1 MAAIASVTAAA
12 WLAIVVQDQAAL
24 RAAPRDSAQQQAIL
38 WQGDSLEVRGQK
50 QDFLQVYDHRRE
62 RAGYIR
68 ATQVRK
74 VPLAADSAPEL
85 LSVVRFLRDTPGA
98 EALGISYAAAYL
110 RAAPAQASYAEAF
123 DALGGMAERL
133 ARRAS
138 ARQGRQGDNVTS
150 AQLEV
155 VANYGVA
162 IRSFERDG
170 RMQLCYDGEAYRRV
184 LALQADAQQRANAA
198 LGLTR
203 PECVDPDLRPGA
215 RLALDEWRAQVLE
228 MVPLA
233 DLPVH
238 VRNRIHMRRAA
249 VWSSLAYAQARKG
262 EPAQAQAQR
271 ALAELGAVEPA
282 ELTEDDGAAYAEAGV
297 RVGAIRWAAELPGW
311 RPAGAAST
319 AAIAAANGTAADSRG
334 HAATAPAAPDP
345 ASPAAN
351 RLRASGTAEVHAT
364 PPLSVAMLPGQQGET
379 CVLLL
384 DAKQDRQHPLAKRC
398 SYGVVW
404 PASARAHPQ
413 GTALTLAVQPMDGWR
428 EMWLFHRT
436 GQGWVADVLPPAVTD
451 PDLGY
456 AEFAGWVPGSAN
468 LLVAREARVDG
479 RYKRSFELVDMATLA
494 VLKSADQPSSLSTF
508 YRWQDPAWKRQTVA
522 LR

>member
-24 RAAPRDSAQQQAIL
+24 RAAPRDSAQQQAVL
-38 WQGDSLEVRGQK
+38 WQGDSLEIRGQK

-74 VPLAADSAPEL
+74 VSLAPDSAPEL
-85 LSVVRFLRDTPGA
+85 LSVLRFLRDTPGS

-110 RAAPAQASYAEAF
+110 RAAPAQANYAEAF

-138 ARQGRQGDNVTS
+138 ARQGKQGDNVTS

-170 RMQLCYDGEAYRRV
+170 RIQLCYDGEAYRRV
-184 LALQADAQQRANAA
+184 LALQSDAQQRANAA

-203 PECVDPDLRPGA
+203 QECVDPDLRPGA

-228 MVPLA
+228 MAPLA

-238 VRNRIHMRRAA
+238 VRNRIHVRRAA

-262 EPAQAQAQR
+262 EPALAQAQR

-282 ELTEDDGAAYAEAGV
+282 ELTEDDASAYAEAGV
-297 RVGAIRWAAELPGW
+297 RVGAIRWAAESALPAA
-311 RPAGAAST
+311 PAVANADAAGARAV
-319 AAIAAANGTAADSRG
+319 AAPTP
-334 HAATAPAAPDP
+334 APAA
-345 ASPAAN
+345 
-351 RLRASGTAEVHAT
+351 
-364 PPLSVAMLPGQQGET
+364 LSVATLPGQPGET

-413 GTALTLAVQPMDGWR
+413 GMALTLAVQPMDGWR

-436 GQGWVADVLPPAVTD
+436 DQGWVADVLPPAAAD

-456 AEFAGWVPGSAN
+456 AEFAGWVPGGAN
-468 LLVAREARVDG
+468 LLVAREARIDG

-494 VLKSADQPSSLSTF
+494 VLKSADQPSSLSAF